1 MPIGPSR
8 EQLAPIGL
16 KWKLRGAF
24 FTPGDPQVIV
34 PGTPRPPNNTPRA
47 RGDHFGSFR
56 EKSGKSAKSRP
67 DPTQIAQFFTPFFTP
82 WLDLMP
88 ARRSGSKKAA
98 RGCPRI
104 QIWSHE
110 GPNQS
115 QNHGF
120 AHPENRKARV
130 ASGLEP
136 RHVLRKQAIFSFSS
150 KHTHPGKMARQI
162 DKK

>member
-1 MPIGPSR
+1 M
-8 EQLAPIGL
+8 
-16 KWKLRGAF
+16 
-24 FTPGDPQVIV
+24 V

-47 RGDHFGSFR
+47 RGDHFRSFR
-56 EKSGKSAKSRP
+56 KKVPKSAKSRP
-67 DPTQIAQFFTPFFTP
+67 NPTQIPYFFTPFFTP
-82 WLDLMP
+82 WLDLVA

-115 QNHGF
+115 QNHVFERSRCQPVSHGF
-120 AHPENRKARV
+120 AHAASRKARV

-136 RHVLRKQAIFSFSS
+136 RHVLRKQAVFFFFQQ
-150 KHTHPGKMARQI
+150 KHAPWKNGMPN
-162 DKK
+162 